1 MFYELFIALRY
12 LLRSKSHKGFV
23 SFFTIISIVCVFI
36 GIMAIII
43 VLSVMTGF
51 EHELKD
57 KVIGMYAHVS
67 VEGIGR
73 SVLKDW
79 ETPAEILG
87 DVPHVV
93 SAAPFIRGPVM
104 FGSLKRG
111 RALYVLGLDITQ
123 EKEVTAITNYIS
135 EGSLDIR
142 DDQIILGDQFA
153 KSMGVRIGDEVQL
166 TSMAT
171 VQTPSG
177 PVPRQIDMEV
187 TGFFHTGN
195 YEYDANFGFVS
206 LLAGQD
212 LFQLG
217 STVHGL
223 KIKIDDVDIAQQVKE
238 DVQSRLGYN
247 FYVSTWM
254 DQNKHL
260 FSAVQM
266 EKKVMFIILML
277 ITVVAALNI
286 ISTLVMVVLEKT
298 KDIGI
303 LRSIGATRLSIGII
317 FSLQGML
324 IALVGV
330 VLGIVGGVLISVNID
345 QLVKTVEKWTGMT
358 FFPSDIYYLDK
369 IPSVVVPADVALV
382 ALSAFGLC
390 LFATIFPAIHAA
402 RTDPVQALRYE

>member
-1 MFYELFIALRY
+1 MFYELFVAIRY
-12 LLRSKSHKGFV
+12 LLKSKSHKGFV

-36 GIMAIII
+36 GVAALII

-51 EHELKD
+51 ERELKD

-79 ETPAEILG
+79 ETPAEIAEQ
-87 DVPHVV
+87 VPHVI
-93 SAAPFIRGPVM
+93 SASPFIRGPVM

-123 EKEVTAITNYIS
+123 EKEVTAITNFITH
-135 EGSLDIR
+135 GTVNIR

-153 KSMGVRIGDEVQL
+153 KSMGIRTGDEVQL
-166 TSMAT
+166 TTMAT
-171 VQTPSG
+171 IQTPSG
-177 PVPRQIDMEV
+177 PVPVQLDMEV
-187 TGFFHTGN
+187 AGFFHTGN

-206 LLAGQD
+206 LPAGQH
-212 LFQLG
+212 LFQLKT
-217 STVHGL
+217 TVHGL
-223 KIKIDDVDIAQQVKE
+223 KVKLDDVDKAPEIKE
-238 DVQSRLGYN
+238 ELQSRLGLNY
-247 FYVSTWM
+247 YVSTWM

-266 EKKVMFIILML
+266 EKRVMFIILLL

-286 ISTLVMVVLEKT
+286 ISTLIMVVLEKT

-303 LRSIGATRLSIGII
+303 LRSIGATRLSIGAI

-324 IALVGV
+324 IAFVGE
-330 VLGIVGGVLISVNID
+330 VLGIVAGVLVAVNID
-345 QLVKTVEKWTGMT
+345 PIVKAVEKWTGLT

-369 IPSVVVPADVALV
+369 IPSQVVPTDVITIA
-382 ALSAFGLC
+382 ACAFGLC
-390 LFATIFPAIHAA
+390 LIASVFPAIHAA